1 MVSNKNNL
9 NMMKNRLNIK
19 NQVILEEI
27 EPDQINY
34 RGDLK
39 DQDPLQLENNPNLNN
54 NNNNLKKVR
63 TGFQLFF
70 RA

>member
-9 NMMKNRLNIK
+9 NMMKNRLSIK

-39 DQDPLQLENNPNLNN
+39 DQDLLQLENNPNLNN

>member
-9 NMMKNRLNIK
+9 NMMKNRLNFK